1 MSRTVS
7 GVVCESVSGE
17 VSGRNG
23 CEFPKDSSPYTHHA
37 NLAQRTPTLSLSQLT
52 HLTSLSHNSLSLLSR
67 SHSPVMVSMVVARM
81 AAVIVTLVTAGSVL
95 MMAAVLMM
103 MAAVVLTVA
112 AGAML
117 SPLAVAGF
125 FVLVA

>member
-23 CEFPKDSSPYTHHA
+23 CEFPKDAPYSLLHSH
-37 NLAQRTPTLSLSQLT
+37 LSTPTLSLSQLT

-117 SPLAVAGF
+117 SPLAMAGF

>member
-1 MSRTVS
+1 
-7 GVVCESVSGE
+7 
-17 VSGRNG
+17 
-23 CEFPKDSSPYTHHA
+23 
-37 NLAQRTPTLSLSQLT
+37 
-52 HLTSLSHNSLSLLSR
+52 
-67 SHSPVMVSMVVARM
+67 M

-95 MMAAVLMM
+95 VMAAVLMM